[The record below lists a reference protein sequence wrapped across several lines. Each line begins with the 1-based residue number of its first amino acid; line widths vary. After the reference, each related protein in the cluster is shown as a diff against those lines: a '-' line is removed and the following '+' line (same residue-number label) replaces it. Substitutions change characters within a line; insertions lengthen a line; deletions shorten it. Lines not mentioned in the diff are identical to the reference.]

1 MASWMGA
8 RGYGTAVA
16 RAAQRYQSLAG
27 GMELEFAQL
36 SDVGRVRPGNEDYLG
51 YVQPS
56 SPEEVRARGW
66 LFVLADGVGG
76 TDLGEVA
83 SRTAVESMLAG
94 FREAA
99 RGEPNSALLPALI
112 RRANARVL
120 EAAHAPGAGGASMAT
135 TIVACALRH
144 DRVVVAHVGDSRCY
158 LIRQDEARILTRDHT
173 LAAEHVRM
181 GLLSPHEAAESETR
195 HVLSRSLGSQLTVN
209 VEANEHQLFAGDVL
223 VLCSDGLH
231 GAVAASE
238 IAAVAGR
245 AENLNAAAKRLVD
258 IANDRDGSDNISL
271 QIVRVRSVERVGM
284 YRGRPYRLP

>member
-1 MASWMGA
+1 MASWTQM
-8 RGYGTAVA
+8 RGYGTAAA
-16 RAAQRYQSLAG
+16 RAAQRYRPLAA
-27 GMELEFAQL
+27 GMDIEFAQF
-36 SDVGRVRPGNEDYLG
+36 SDLGRVRPGNEDYLG

-56 SPEEVRARGW
+56 SPEEARARGW

-83 SRTAVESMLAG
+83 SRTAVESVLAG
-94 FREAA
+94 FREAS
-99 RGEPNSALLPALI
+99 RGEPNATLLPALI
-112 RRANARVL
+112 RKANARVL
-120 EAAHAPGAGGASMAT
+120 DAARTAAPGGSNMAT

-158 LIRQDEARILTRDHT
+158 LIRQGEARVLTRDHT
-173 LAAEHVRM
+173 LAAEHERM
-181 GLLSPHEAAESETR
+181 GLLSPSEAAESESR
-195 HVLSRSLGSQLTVN
+195 HVLSRSIGSQLTVN
-209 VEANEHQLFAGDVL
+209 VEVNEHEVFAGDVL

-231 GAVAASE
+231 GAVTASE
-238 IAAVAGR
+238 IAAIAGP
-245 AENLNAAAKRLVD
+245 AEILSAAAKRLVD